1 MTTNL
6 CPDAFLAGSRGDLTM
21 MTTATTT
28 TKTRG
33 DFDNHDDGNND
44 HKDYVNDNARTKST
58 SFLTQQPPCGR
69 IHSWKG
75 GGGDFNGDDRGNNA
89 AY

>member
-1 MTTNL
+1 
-6 CPDAFLAGSRGDLTM
+6 M

-33 DFDNHDDGNND
+33 DFDDQDDSNNY
-44 HKDYVNDNARTKST
+44 HKDHVNDNARTTST
-58 SFLTQQPPCGR
+58 SFSTRQPTCGR

-75 GGGDFNGDDRGNNA
+75 GSGDFNDNDDGNNA